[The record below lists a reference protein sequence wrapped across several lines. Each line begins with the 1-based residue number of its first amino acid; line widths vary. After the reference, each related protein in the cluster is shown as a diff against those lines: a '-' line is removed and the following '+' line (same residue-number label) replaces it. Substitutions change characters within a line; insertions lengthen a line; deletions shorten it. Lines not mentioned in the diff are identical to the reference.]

1 MIETEP
7 PQAVICSARDVLNWL
22 PSMPLYALMDGVMV
36 KGQFVLCGLALI
48 EPGLFFSAVPDAA
61 SRFGKTIPGHA
72 DFSAQH
78 QA

>member
-1 MIETEP
+1 
-7 PQAVICSARDVLNWL
+7 
-22 PSMPLYALMDGVMV
+22 MPLYARMDGVMV
-36 KGQFVLCGLALI
+36 KGQFVLCGLELI

-61 SRFGKTIPGHA
+61 SRFGKTILGLA